1 MAGKTPL
8 NEFNMNWITS
18 MIAKMNQQND
28 YQNDYRNVI
37 TTEAFCLILVRIE
50 DIFTA
55 VSFSAQVV
63 VSLL

>member
-8 NEFNMNWITS
+8 NEFNMNRITS
-18 MIAKMNQQND
+18 MIAKMNRQND

-37 TTEAFCLILVRIE
+37 STKAFCLILLRIE
-50 DIFTA
+50 DIFMA